1 MFLMLSGHCKWLSC
15 CVVSCVREGKTAIR
29 EVEAVRLTQTP
40 MFLFSVDGVP
50 AYDLQN
56 QFVNYHCNEPA
67 YEAVE
72 F

>member
-1 MFLMLSGHCKWLSC
+1 MDIVISWA
-15 CVVSCVREGKTAIR
+15 VVLSCVRKGKTAIKKM
-29 EVEAVRLTQTP
+29 ETVRLTQTP
-40 MFLFSVDGVP
+40 MFLFSVDSVP

>member
-1 MFLMLSGHCKWLSC
+1 
-15 CVVSCVREGKTAIR
+15 
-29 EVEAVRLTQTP
+29 
-40 MFLFSVDGVP
+40 MFLFSSDSVP

-56 QFVNYHCNEPA
+56 QFVNCHCNEPA